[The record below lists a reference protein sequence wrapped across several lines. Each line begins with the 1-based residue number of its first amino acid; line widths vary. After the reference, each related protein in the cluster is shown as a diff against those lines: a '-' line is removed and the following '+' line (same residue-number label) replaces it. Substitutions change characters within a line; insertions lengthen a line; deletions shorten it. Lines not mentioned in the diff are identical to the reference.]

1 MAKIDHVSDQMK
13 VIHNWVR
20 TQNKM
25 FTASERDKRF
35 KLALEFD
42 GADFLIYPVAK
53 APFFN
58 LDQLATLSKA
68 LNLSSYAQV
77 QPFDEHY
84 KVTFRIYD

>member
-1 MAKIDHVSDQMK
+1 MAKIDQLSDQMR

-20 TQNKM
+20 TQNSW
-25 FTASERDKRF
+25 FTARDRDKRF

-42 GADFLIYPVAK
+42 GADLLIYPVAN

-58 LDQLATLSKA
+58 IDQLATLVKA
-68 LNLSSYAQV
+68 MNLSSYAQV
-77 QPFDEHY
+77 QPFDKHY